1 MEERMKKI
9 RSVIAPFLAA
19 WGILS
24 DYQLPGRIIAP
35 FRMMVP
41 ANNVLFCLPLTG
53 VLAALIPFLT
63 AWIVSVV
70 FNRTAGAVVF
80 ALLGGTL
87 FLFKDSGR
95 GFAFLLSYAGARIS
109 GDAPVSALVKGET
122 RLGEV
127 LRNPLMMLAAVIAI
141 IFILAMLTG
150 LFFCGKGFWLTA
162 VLGADAFVQA
172 RLGLEIDRQTQMPFI
187 RTSGKGIKYLAAGG
201 IITALMELILF
212 PGIASLGAM
221 VILWVWFW
229 RELPRA
235 EEFREG
241 LSSDWISMYGF
252 WAGILTLLC
261 GMGLL
266 KG

>member
-1 MEERMKKI
+1 MKKI
-9 RSVIAPFLAA
+9 RSLITPFLAA
-19 WGILS
+19 WGIIS

-53 VLAALIPFLT
+53 VLAACLPFLT
-63 AWIVSVV
+63 AWIVSII

-80 ALLGGTL
+80 APLGGIL
-87 FLFKDSGR
+87 FFLKDSGR

-109 GDAPVSALVKGET
+109 GEMPVSALGKGDT

-127 LRNPLMMLAAVIAI
+127 LKNPLMMLSAVILI
-141 IFILAMLTG
+141 IFVLAVLSG
-150 LFFCGKGFWLTA
+150 LFFCGKGFWFTA
-162 VLGADAFVQA
+162 VIGADAFVQA

-187 RTSGKGIKYLAAGG
+187 RTSGKGINYLAASG
-201 IITALMELILF
+201 IIVGVAELIFF
-212 PGIASLGAM
+212 PGIAALGAI

-252 WAGILTLLC
+252 WAAMLTLLC